1 MQPTQSL
8 IMPPRI
14 PLITFSHLTHTV
26 FAKNCVRTAPLS
38 CSFASTPKHHQDD
51 QSDSANSPPSPVP
64 RALKPNDPSSFIPPS
79 DLNTTLN
86 DQTANYANQPTAQ
99 NFSSPVIPTTNANAN
114 TSATINNVTN
124 TNARTTA
131 IPSTTGP
138 NISRIL
144 VREQTVPAYRP
155 APNPGNQNYPSGY
168 SPASPGGGGSGFSG
182 GYNNGYYGGGYGGA
196 NSNSQA
202 SYPSAAQQQPAPP
215 SPYSTPIS
223 LFSSASS
230 RGNPNASASASGL
243 SDMDNEELF
252 RSQRRFRHGEMYT
265 PKDLSFESFR
275 EWRKRR
281 APRKDAFDVLG
292 LNPLDEYKV
301 SSPPSLSIPF
311 PSLGRKIKRKKE
323 NKRKRKRKKNVPIF
337 PK

>member
-51 QSDSANSPPSPVP
+51 QSDSANSPPSPAP

-99 NFSSPVIPTTNANAN
+99 NSSSPVIPTTNANTN

-131 IPSTTGP
+131 LPSTTGP

-144 VREQTVPAYRP
+144 VREQTVPAYQP

-168 SPASPGGGGSGFSG
+168 SPASPGGGGGSGFSG
-182 GYNNGYYGGGYGGA
+182 GYNNGYYGGGYGGGYGGA
-196 NSNSQA
+196 NSNGQA
-202 SYPSAAQQQPAPP
+202 SYPSAAQQQPTSP

-301 SSPPSLSIPF
+301 SFPLPYPSQ
-311 PSLGRKIKRKKE
+311 G
-323 NKRKRKRKKNVPIF
+323 NKTS
-337 PK
+337 

>member
-1 MQPTQSL
+1 
-8 IMPPRI
+8 MPPRI
-14 PLITFSHLTHTV
+14 PLIAFSHLTHTI
-26 FAKNCVRTAPLS
+26 FARNCVRTAPLS

-51 QSDSANSPPSPVP
+51 QSDSANPLPSPVP
-64 RALKPNDPSSFIPPS
+64 RALKPNDPSSS

-86 DQTANYANQPTAQ
+86 DQTANQPTAQ
-99 NFSSPVIPTTNANAN
+99 NSFSPVTATTNADTN
-114 TSATINNVTN
+114 TSATINNITN
-124 TNARTTA
+124 TNAR
-131 IPSTTGP
+131 TTGP

-144 VREQTVPAYRP
+144 VREQTVPAYQP